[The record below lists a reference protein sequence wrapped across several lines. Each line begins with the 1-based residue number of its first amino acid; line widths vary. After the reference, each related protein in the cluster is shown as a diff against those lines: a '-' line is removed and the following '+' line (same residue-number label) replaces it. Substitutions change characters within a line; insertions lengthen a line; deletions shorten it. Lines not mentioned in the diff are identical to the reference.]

1 LSFKQGS
8 HVDFIR
14 NFKGKETTQYLFNLL
29 CKTTSAHIFTSE
41 NASERKRVEAKYI
54 YLLMDELEYCKIKV

>member
-1 LSFKQGS
+1 MEILFAILKGRKQ
-8 HVDFIR
+8 HNMYFI
-14 NFKGKETTQYLFNLL
+14 F
-29 CKTTSAHIFTSE
+29 CKTISAHIFTSE